1 MFQVIAVERANVLL
15 LPRPLW
21 DSGLTS
27 YIWLTLCGHLVHLN
41 SNEQHYGEPQN
52 YQTCRH
58 NNSGCMVYHPVG
70 EIPCAGA
77 WDTLLQVELERR
89 LRPFCEE
96 SACICESPL
105 SILRLPPVQ
114 RLARFGGLSSIY
126 PAFCPYDCS
135 DSLQPNHD
143 PELTWWMNRWMDGWM
158 DGSTKIFLV
167 HVHCVEIKL

>member
-1 MFQVIAVERANVLL
+1 MVSHKITRHVDIIIVVAWFIIQLAKSPVQVRE
-15 LPRPLW
+15 
-21 DSGLTS
+21 T
-27 YIWLTLCGHLVHLN
+27 
-41 SNEQHYGEPQN
+41 HY
-52 YQTCRH
+52 Y
-58 NNSGCMVYHPVG
+58 
-70 EIPCAGA
+70 
-77 WDTLLQVELERR
+77 QVELERR

-143 PELTWWMNRWMDGWM
+143 PELTGWMNR
-158 DGSTKIFLV
+158 
-167 HVHCVEIKL
+167 